1 MSEPIRLPPLPGS
14 LRWEAAPVSWGLEA
28 GSLQVTAGPR
38 SDLFISP
45 QGDTPTLNAA
55 RLVTPLPGDF
65 QLSARVTVGF
75 VATFDAGALLVWR
88 DELTWAKLCFEYSPQ
103 RQPMVVSVV
112 TRGLSDDAN
121 GYSVEGFHQ
130 WLRVSRLGDAFAFHA
145 SRDGQKWDLIRHFAL
160 DAGEAPL
167 VGFVA
172 QAPTGDGC
180 HVQFDDLGYAP
191 RRLRELRNGE

>member
-1 MSEPIRLPPLPGS
+1 MNEPLHLPPLPSS
-14 LRWEAAPVSWGLEA
+14 LRWEGPSPSWALEA
-28 GSLQVTAGPR
+28 DGLHITAGPR

-45 QGDTPTLNAA
+45 QGDAPTLNAA
-55 RLVTPLPGDF
+55 RFLAPMAGDF

-88 DELTWAKLCFEYSPQ
+88 DEATWAKLCFEYSPQ

-112 TRGLSDDAN
+112 TRGRSDDAN
-121 GYSVEGFHQ
+121 GYSVDGSRQ

-145 SRDGQKWDLIRHFAL
+145 SHDGQKWDLIRHFAL
-160 DAGEAPL
+160 EVGEAPL

-180 HVQFDDLGYAP
+180 HVQFDDIRFEP